1 MNYFRGV
8 GMFGSAFLGA
18 HLMRGAAAAALLAWA
33 IVHQTA
39 HPWLSLGAGVAA
51 LVALRG
57 CPMCWTVGLV
67 ETLSQGRRD
76 STISAQGVRELP
88 MLLRL
93 SPDFGWSHRLLA
105 LNALTGHGCTNLATG
120 REGGTVPKT
129 IAILGSAL
137 FFAVAPS
144 TVAGLVPWW
153 ITRWEFRPPF
163 FDLDA
168 TRAVGILLIVAG
180 LPGLVDSFARF
191 ALQGLGTPAPIA
203 PTQNLVVTG
212 LYRYVRNPIYVALV
226 AVILGQA
233 ALFGDQRLLAYGV
246 LVWLAFHAFVVGYEE
261 PVLVRTFGTEYEDFR
276 ANVPRWI
283 PRLTPWRAARR
294 RNHS

>member
-1 MNYFRGV
+1 
-8 GMFGSAFLGA
+8 
-18 HLMRGAAAAALLAWA
+18 MRRAAAVIGTA
-33 IVHQTA
+33 IFFVFV
-39 HPWLSLGAGVAA
+39 PCVLAGV
-51 LVALRG
+51 
-57 CPMCWTVGLV
+57 
-67 ETLSQGRRD
+67 
-76 STISAQGVRELP
+76 
-88 MLLRL
+88 
-93 SPDFGWSHRLLA
+93 
-105 LNALTGHGCTNLATG
+105 
-120 REGGTVPKT
+120 
-129 IAILGSAL
+129 
-137 FFAVAPS
+137 
-144 TVAGLVPWW
+144 VPWW
-153 ITRWEFRPPF
+153 ISRWEFLPPF
-163 FDLDA
+163 FDLQA

-261 PVLVRTFGTEYEDFR
+261 PVLVRMVGKEDEDFR
-276 ANVPRWI
+276 ATVPRWI

>member
-1 MNYFRGV
+1 M
-8 GMFGSAFLGA
+8 
-18 HLMRGAAAAALLAWA
+18 
-33 IVHQTA
+33 
-39 HPWLSLGAGVAA
+39 
-51 LVALRG
+51 
-57 CPMCWTVGLV
+57 
-67 ETLSQGRRD
+67 
-76 STISAQGVRELP
+76 
-88 MLLRL
+88 
-93 SPDFGWSHRLLA
+93 
-105 LNALTGHGCTNLATG
+105 
-120 REGGTVPKT
+120 PKT

-233 ALFGDQRLLAYGV
+233 VLFGDWRLLLYGA
-246 LVWLAFHAFVVGYEE
+246 LVFVAFHIFVLAYEE
-261 PVLVRTFGTEYEDFR
+261 PTLTENFGAEYETYR
-276 ANVPRWI
+276 ANVSRWI
-283 PRLTPWRAARR
+283 PRLTPWRAA
-294 RNHS
+294 